1 MKTEELYAA
10 VEAVLFVSGES
21 VAVKDIAA
29 AIEQDTETAN
39 LLIKSLA
46 LKINAE
52 NRGFKIIEINGS
64 YQMCT
69 NPAYFSFVAK
79 IGRAPQK
86 KNLTPPLLETLAIIA
101 YKQPVTKAD
110 IEAIRGVDATHTV
123 NKLVEYE
130 LVCETGRD
138 ASPGRPILFGTT
150 DKFLAH
156 FGFTNLSEL
165 PGFYD
170 TLEKI
175 RGEEHSD
182 NMDSI
187 PQEVTE

>member
-10 VEAVLFVSGES
+10 VEAVLFVSGEA
-21 VAVKDIAA
+21 VAVGDIAS
-29 AIEQDTETAN
+29 AIEQDIKTTESLVRN
-39 LLIKSLA
+39 LI
-46 LKINAE
+46 LKLNAE

-69 NPAYFSFVAK
+69 NPAYFSNVAK
-79 IGRAPQK
+79 MGKVSQK

-101 YKQPVTKAD
+101 YKQPVTKSD
-110 IEAIRGVDATHTV
+110 IEVIRGVDATHTV

-156 FGFTNLSEL
+156 FGFTNLGEL

-170 TLEKI
+170 KLEKI
-175 RGEEHSD
+175 QNDGD
-182 NMDSI
+182 LDKTLT
-187 PQEVTE
+187 EVTE